1 MTDKVFLDFLQASK
15 DKKHHKIFLDHL
27 LNITKDAIMIAN
39 QDGKIF
45 RVNDE
50 FIRLF
55 GIQTEDVIGKS
66 IDDLISSQ
74 DNNEGNITITQKLAK
89 GDKIEFEAI
98 HQNGDGSDLQI
109 SAFASPILEDGNTI
123 GSFIIYR
130 RKEETFIPAE
140 PPEKETAK
148 FISLISAIEDGAL
161 YVDKD
166 NRMMQANEPFLSLF
180 KKRKLDIITK
190 NLLDFELGLSKEE
203 FKTFISKFKENSSS
217 PQTIKKLT
225 IQEKDIHIHLQPIYL
240 RNEYQGMIVL
250 LKEEKEVSE
259 TEQKN
264 DSASTAKDEFLANI
278 SHELRTPMNGI
289 LGMADLALGTNL
301 NPEQLEFVK
310 GIKSSAESMMRLVN
324 DILDFSKVEANKVE
338 LESINFSLPDFI
350 HETVSA
356 LGLQAHKKKLDLI
369 CDIPASINYS
379 VIGDPG
385 RLGQILTNLVGNA
398 IKFTKEGNIV
408 VSVEE
413 SSKTEEDVT
422 FLFTV
427 ADTGI
432 GISESNQQVIFDV
445 FAQADGSMT
454 RKFGGTGLGLA
465 ICSQLADVMGGK
477 IWVESKEEEGS
488 QFFVSLP
495 FKLDKTAE
503 NDPGQAVPVDLN
515 GLPALILDDNEKT
528 RDIISDMLGNWNLKV
543 VKSPSA
549 GDAMAHL
556 DRASS
561 DNNPYSII
569 LFDPY
574 LSGTDSFMFLDY
586 IKHVPN
592 LPQSMIVM
600 VGSKGNRGDA
610 DPWLKLGVSSFLAK
624 PIKLSELAE
633 AINVITGTQKEPEV
647 QHDVQAEAPPIA
659 PTGVQPEVQ
668 QVAQPESPVQ
678 QDTETSKECYR
689 ILIVEDNMVNRKV
702 AYFMLEKKGHE
713 VSAVE
718 NGQEA
723 LTALDNNIFD
733 LILMDIQMPVMDG
746 FKATTEIRKKEA
758 STGEHIPIIA
768 MTAHAMKG
776 DREKCLDAGMD
787 DYTAKPLNP
796 AEVFQKIDDAM
807 KNKKKQQ

>member
-1 MTDKVFLDFLQASK
+1 MSDKVFLDFLQDSN
-15 DKKHHKIFLDHL
+15 DKKNLKIYFDQLLD
-27 LNITKDAIMIAN
+27 ITQDAIMIA
-39 QDGKIF
+39 DHEGKIF

-55 GIQTEDVIGKS
+55 GIHSEDVIGKS

-74 DNNEGNITITQKLAK
+74 DNNEGNGTIAQKLAR
-89 GDKIEFEAI
+89 GEKIEFEAV

-109 SAFASPILEDGNTI
+109 STFASPILENGKSI

-130 RKEETFIPAE
+130 RKGETNIPAE
-140 PPEKETAK
+140 SLAKETAK
-148 FISLISAIEDGAL
+148 FLGVISAMQDGIL

-166 NRMMQANEPFLSLF
+166 NRMMQVNESFLSLF
-180 KKRKLDIITK
+180 NMRKHDIVTK
-190 NLLDFELGLSKEE
+190 NLLDFDLGLSKDE
-203 FKTFISKFKENSSS
+203 FKTHISRFKTDISSR
-217 PQTIKKLT
+217 QTTKKTT
-225 IQEKDIHIHLQPIYL
+225 IQGKDTLVHLQPIYL

-250 LKEEKEVSE
+250 LKEEKEVVE
-259 TEQKN
+259 IEQKS

-310 GIKSSAESMMRLVN
+310 GIKSSAESMMNLVN
-324 DILDFSKVEANKVE
+324 DILDFSKVEAKKIE
-338 LESINFSLPDFI
+338 LESINFNLQDFV

-369 CDIPASINYS
+369 CDIPALINYS

-398 IKFTKEGNIV
+398 IKFTLQGEIV
-408 VSVEE
+408 ISVEE
-413 SSKTEEDVT
+413 ESKTEGDVSL
-422 FLFTV
+422 LFTV

-432 GISESNQQVIFDV
+432 GISDSNQRVIFDV

-477 IWVESKEEEGS
+477 IWVESKEGEGS
-488 QFFVSLP
+488 KFFVSIP
-495 FKLDKTAE
+495 FKLDNTTE
-503 NDPGQAVPVDLN
+503 QDPEQAVSVDLN
-515 GLPALILDDNEKT
+515 GLPALVLDDNAKT

-549 GDAMAHL
+549 GDAMAQL
-556 DRASS
+556 DRATD
-561 DNNPYSII
+561 DNNPFSII

-574 LSGTDSFMFLDY
+574 LPGTDGFMFLDY

-592 LPQSMIVM
+592 ITESMVVM

-633 AINVITGTQKEPEV
+633 AINTIMRTNKNPENQPEAQTRTQPEFQPEAPKKQDLEGTQ
-647 QHDVQAEAPPIA
+647 
-659 PTGVQPEVQ
+659 
-668 QVAQPESPVQ
+668 
-678 QDTETSKECYR
+678 ECYR

-702 AYFMLEKKGHE
+702 AYFLLDKKGHE
-713 VSAVE
+713 VTAVE

-723 LTALDNNIFD
+723 LTSLENNIFD

-776 DREKCLDAGMD
+776 DRERCLDAGMD
-787 DYTAKPLNP
+787 DYMTKPLNP
-796 AEVFQKIDDAM
+796 AEVFQKIEIAM
-807 KNKKKQQ
+807 KNKTPQS